1 MLFKRFTII
10 HLVVFLCLSVLAWTT
25 YSAAFLKDG
34 LLKVYFLDVGQGDA
48 MFIEAPNGNQVLIDG
63 GPDGKVLSE
72 LGKIMPFYDH
82 DINLIALSHPQED
95 HAAGL
100 IEVLK
105 KYDVKNI
112 LWAEGEYNSPIFGTW
127 REAVKDENA
136 EEIDAVAGKTIDLGN
151 GVILMVLFPTNSTS
165 GSFVKNPN
173 DNSVVIMLEYKENG
187 FLFTGDAE
195 AAIERKLVGM
205 GTDLKEDVLKVGHH
219 GSNTST
225 TEGFLSKIK
234 PQVAVIEVG
243 AKNRYGHPRKEVL
256 SRLDMNNT
264 KYYRTDNDGTIKIIS
279 DGQNFQIFTAQ

>member
-1 MLFKRFTII
+1 MLFKRFSII
-10 HLVVFLCLSVLAWTT
+10 HLVVFLCLSIFAYAT
-25 YSAAFLKDG
+25 YSTASQKDG

-72 LGKIMPFYDH
+72 LGKVMSFYDR
-82 DINLIALSHPQED
+82 DIDLVALSHPQED

-112 LWAEGEYNSPIFGTW
+112 LWAEGEYNSPIFGAW
-127 REAVKDENA
+127 REAVKEESAD
-136 EEIDAVAGKTIDLGN
+136 EIDAVAGKTIDLGA
-151 GVILMVLFPTNSTS
+151 GAILTILFPAASTA

-173 DNSVVIMLEYKENG
+173 DNSVVIMLEYKENR

-195 AAIERKLVGM
+195 SATERKLVGM
-205 GTDLKEDVLKVGHH
+205 GTDLKADVLKVGHH

-225 TEGFLSKIK
+225 TEGFLSEIK

-256 SRLDMNNT
+256 GRLEKNGI
-264 KYYRTDNDGTIKIIS
+264 KYYRTDTDGTVEIVSDGNNFKIKI
-279 DGQNFQIFTAQ
+279 

>member
-1 MLFKRFTII
+1 MLFKRFSII
-10 HLVVFLCLSVLAWTT
+10 HLVVFLCLSIFAWTT
-25 YSAAFLKDG
+25 YSTASQKDG

-72 LGKIMPFYDH
+72 LGKVMSFYDR
-82 DINLIALSHPQED
+82 DIDLVALSHPQED

-112 LWAEGEYNSPIFGTW
+112 LWAEGEYNSPIFGAW
-127 REAVKDENA
+127 REAVKEESAD
-136 EEIDAVAGKTIDLGN
+136 EIDAVAGKTIDLGA
-151 GVILMVLFPTNSTS
+151 GAILTILFPANSTA

-173 DNSVVIMLEYKENG
+173 DNSVVIMLEYKENR

-195 AAIERKLVGM
+195 SATERKLVGM
-205 GTDLKEDVLKVGHH
+205 GTDLKADVLKVGHH

-225 TEGFLSKIK
+225 TEGFLSEIK

-256 SRLDMNNT
+256 GRLEKNGI
-264 KYYRTDNDGTIKIIS
+264 KYYRTDTDGTVEIVSDGNNFKIKI
-279 DGQNFQIFTAQ
+279 

>member
-1 MLFKRFTII
+1 MLFKRFSII
-10 HLVVFLCLSVLAWTT
+10 HLVVFLCLSIFAWTT
-25 YSAAFLKDG
+25 YSTASQKDG

-63 GPDGKVLSE
+63 GPDGKVLSG
-72 LGKIMPFYDH
+72 LGKVMSFYDR
-82 DINLIALSHPQED
+82 DIDLVALRHPQED

-112 LWAEGEYNSPIFGTW
+112 LWAEGEYNSPIFGAW
-127 REAVKDENA
+127 REAVKEESAD
-136 EEIDAVAGKTIDLGN
+136 EIDAVAGKTIDLGA
-151 GVILMVLFPTNSTS
+151 GAILTILFPAASTA

-173 DNSVVIMLEYKENG
+173 DNSVIIMLEYKENR

-195 AAIERKLVGM
+195 SATERKLVGM
-205 GTDLKEDVLKVGHH
+205 GTDLKADVLKVGHH

-225 TEGFLSKIK
+225 TEGFLSEIK

-256 SRLDMNNT
+256 GRLEKNGI
-264 KYYRTDNDGTIKIIS
+264 KYYRTDTDGMVEIVRDGNNFKIKI
-279 DGQNFQIFTAQ
+279 

>member
-1 MLFKRFTII
+1 MLFKRFSII
-10 HLVVFLCLSVLAWTT
+10 HLVVFLCLSIFAWTT
-25 YSAAFLKDG
+25 YSTASQKDG

-72 LGKIMPFYDH
+72 LGKVMSFYDR
-82 DINLIALSHPQED
+82 DIDLVALSHPQED

-112 LWAEGEYNSPIFGTW
+112 LWAEGEYNSPIFGAW
-127 REAVKDENA
+127 REAVKEESAD
-136 EEIDAVAGKTIDLGN
+136 EIDAVAGKTIDLGA
-151 GVILMVLFPTNSTS
+151 GAILTILFPAASTA

-173 DNSVVIMLEYKENG
+173 DNSVVIMLEYKEKR

-195 AAIERKLVGM
+195 SATERKLVGM
-205 GTDLKEDVLKVGHH
+205 GTDLKADVLKVGHH

-225 TEGFLSKIK
+225 TEGFLSEIK

-256 SRLDMNNT
+256 GRLEKNGI
-264 KYYRTDNDGTIKIIS
+264 KYYRTDTDGTVEIVSDGNNFKIKI
-279 DGQNFQIFTAQ
+279 

>member
-1 MLFKRFTII
+1 MLFKRFSII
-10 HLVVFLCLSVLAWTT
+10 HLVVFLCLSIFAWTT
-25 YSAAFLKDG
+25 YSTASQKDG

-72 LGKIMPFYDH
+72 LGKVMSFYDR
-82 DINLIALSHPQED
+82 DIDLVALSHPQED

-112 LWAEGEYNSPIFGTW
+112 LWAEGEYNSPIFGAW
-127 REAVKDENA
+127 REAVKEESAD
-136 EEIDAVAGKTIDLGN
+136 EIDAVAGKTIDLGA
-151 GVILMVLFPTNSTS
+151 GAILTILFPAASTA

-173 DNSVVIMLEYKENG
+173 DNSVVIMLEYKENR

-195 AAIERKLVGM
+195 SATERKLVGM
-205 GTDLKEDVLKVGHH
+205 GTDLKADVLKVGHH

-225 TEGFLSKIK
+225 TEGFLSEIK

-256 SRLDMNNT
+256 GRLEKNGI
-264 KYYRTDNDGTIKIIS
+264 KYYRTDTDGMVEIVSDGNNFKIIK
-279 DGQNFQIFTAQ
+279 

>member
-1 MLFKRFTII
+1 MSFKRFSLT
-10 HLVVFLCLSVLAWTT
+10 HVVILLCLAIFAYAT
-25 YSAAFLKDG
+25 YSVASQKDG

-48 MFIEAPNGNQVLIDG
+48 MFIETPNGNQVLIDG

-82 DINLIALSHPQED
+82 DIDLIALSHPQED

-112 LWAEGEYNSPIFGTW
+112 LWAEGEYNSPIFETW
-127 REAVKDENA
+127 RRAVKEENA
-136 EEIDAVAGKTIDLGN
+136 NEIDAVAGKTIDLGS
-151 GVILMVLFPTNSTS
+151 GAVLTVLFPLNSLA
-165 GSFVKNPN
+165 GKFVKNPN
-173 DNSVVIMLEYKENG
+173 DGSAVEMLEYKGNR

-195 AAIERKLVGM
+195 TVAERKLAGLGV
-205 GTDLKEDVLKVGHH
+205 DLKADVLKVGHH

-225 TEGFLSKIK
+225 TESFLSEIK

-256 SRLDMNNT
+256 GRLEKFGV
-264 KYYRTDNDGTIKIIS
+264 KYYRTDTDGTVEIVSDGVNFKIIK
-279 DGQNFQIFTAQ
+279 

>member
-1 MLFKRFTII
+1 MLFKRFSII
-10 HLVVFLCLSVLAWTT
+10 HLVVFLCLSIFAWTT
-25 YSAAFLKDG
+25 YSTASQKDG

-72 LGKIMPFYDH
+72 LGKVMSFYDR
-82 DINLIALSHPQED
+82 DIDLVALSHPQED

-112 LWAEGEYNSPIFGTW
+112 LWAEGEYNSPIFGAW
-127 REAVKDENA
+127 REAVKEESAD
-136 EEIDAVAGKTIDLGN
+136 EIDAVAGKTIDLGA
-151 GVILMVLFPTNSTS
+151 GAILTILFPAASTA

-173 DNSVVIMLEYKENG
+173 DNSVVIMLEYKENR

-195 AAIERKLVGM
+195 SATERKLVGM
-205 GTDLKEDVLKVGHH
+205 GTDLKADVLKVGHH

-225 TEGFLSKIK
+225 TEGFLSEIK

-256 SRLDMNNT
+256 GRLEKNGI
-264 KYYRTDNDGTIKIIS
+264 KYYRTDTDGTVEIVSDGNNFKIKI
-279 DGQNFQIFTAQ
+279 

>member
-72 LGKIMPFYDH
+72 LGKVMSFYDR
-82 DINLIALSHPQED
+82 DIDLVALSHPQED

-112 LWAEGEYNSPIFGTW
+112 LWAEGEYNSPIFGAW
-127 REAVKDENA
+127 REAVKEESAD
-136 EEIDAVAGKTIDLGN
+136 EIDAVAGKTIDLGA
-151 GVILMVLFPTNSTS
+151 GAILTILFPAASTA

-173 DNSVVIMLEYKENG
+173 DNSVVIMLEYKENR

-195 AAIERKLVGM
+195 SATERKLVGM
-205 GTDLKEDVLKVGHH
+205 GTDLKADVLKVGHH

-225 TEGFLSKIK
+225 TEGFLSEIK

-256 SRLDMNNT
+256 GRLEKNGI
-264 KYYRTDNDGTIKIIS
+264 KYYRTDTDGTVEIVSDGNNFKIKI
-279 DGQNFQIFTAQ
+279 

>member
-1 MLFKRFTII
+1 
-10 HLVVFLCLSVLAWTT
+10 
-25 YSAAFLKDG
+25 
-34 LLKVYFLDVGQGDA
+34 

-72 LGKIMPFYDH
+72 LGKVMSFYDR
-82 DINLIALSHPQED
+82 DIDLVALSHPQED

-112 LWAEGEYNSPIFGTW
+112 LWAEGEYNSPIFGAW
-127 REAVKDENA
+127 REAVKEESAD
-136 EEIDAVAGKTIDLGN
+136 EIDAVAGKTIDLGA
-151 GVILMVLFPTNSTS
+151 GAILTILFPAASTA

-173 DNSVVIMLEYKENG
+173 DNSVVIMLEYKENR

-195 AAIERKLVGM
+195 SATERKLVGM
-205 GTDLKEDVLKVGHH
+205 GTDLKADVLKVGHH